1 MSATTA
7 GPGGQAKPDAGDSGT
22 TGPSDDAGAAPRK
35 KMTVMSVLPLVA
47 LSLSL
52 VSLYISETARRDVA
66 RIDVIKTEYGLFQD
80 LARLQLDHPRMAHL
94 FAVTGQ
100 AYDRVVQDI
109 GRAERLQSE
118 SDVVKLRLEEQAIA
132 HFIFVAYEQTF
143 YVSQETNR
151 GERQRAA
158 LAGDD
163 LYYFDKIMCNNP
175 RLLWYWDMSEA
186 GGKLGNAFG
195 EELKLHHHETVRDCP
210 TTEDP
215 VGPFTLERR

>member
-7 GPGGQAKPDAGDSGT
+7 GPGGQSTPDAGDTVTTARADNPGT
-22 TGPSDDAGAAPRK
+22 APRK
-35 KMTVMSVLPLVA
+35 KLPVSSILPFVA

-143 YVSQETNR
+143 YVSQETSR
-151 GERQRAA
+151 GEGQRAA

-163 LYYFDKIMCNNP
+163 LYYFDRIMCNNP
-175 RLLWYWDMSEA
+175 RLLWYWDTSEA

-195 EELKLHHHETVRDCP
+195 EELRRHHDETVRDCP
-210 TTEDP
+210 ATEDP